1 MMAALPGLVPEDLG
15 AGPCGARERKA
26 SPVCGADYCWGWA
39 AGDAYCGFVRVHGR
53 DYFVRVFKDG
63 RGIMHLEAD
72 RELQRLLQCMQV
84 SIRQRLDRSA
94 DVDDFLEELKDIL
107 ERISIGSSTDAPPR
121 ADAMRCIVE
130 EIEEV
135 GWERVHSIN
144 EHMQVVPRAA
154 RTRVCKCCDGGHGS
168 RVRATLRLTLC
179 LAAPCLHPAAAL
191 CRRSV

>member
-1 MMAALPGLVPEDLG
+1 MAALPGLVPEDLG

-72 RELQRLLQCMQV
+72 RELQRLLQCMQA

-94 DVDDFLEELKDIL
+94 DVDEFLEELKDII
-107 ERISIGSSTDAPPR
+107 ERISIGGSADAPPR

-144 EHMQVVPRAA
+144 EHMQVACVRVLRSWSARAQNFA
-154 RTRVCKCCDGGHGS
+154 HRFRPMTS
-168 RVRATLRLTLC
+168 C
-179 LAAPCLHPAAAL
+179 LAALCLHHAAAL
-191 CRRSV
+191 CRRLA